1 MLLLGS
7 SSQLIGRH
15 HRFVLWID
23 SVAGVLVCPQDE
35 VWIGQ
40 AVAESGVQL
49 PFQANLR
56 RRHAKLRRENG
67 RYWLH
72 DFAGREGQAS
82 VPESVAANGPED
94 SQGELIT
101 SGQELKLGEGLAL
114 RLRIPS
120 PLTNTAV
127 LDYLGPL
134 KSVPRTDFAILMA
147 QACLLGNT
155 SQHHIVIP
163 ELSQATLYFSGECLA
178 IRCNHRLNING
189 NAAESGAKL
198 AHGDRIESAEFAM
211 SLEVLGSR

>member
-1 MLLLGS
+1 M
-7 SSQLIGRH
+7 IGRH

-35 VWIGQ
+35 VWVGQ

-56 RRHAKLRRENG
+56 RRHAKLRRDNG

-72 DFAGREGQAS
+72 YFAGREGG
-82 VPESVAANGPED
+82 AAAREPLDANATD
-94 SQGELIT
+94 DAQGELIT
-101 SGQELKLGEGLAL
+101 SGQEISLGEGLGL

-163 ELSQATLYFSGECLA
+163 ELNQATLYFSGDGLA
-178 IRCNHRLNING
+178 IRCSQRLSING
-189 NAAESGAKL
+189 NVVESGATL
-198 AHGDRIESAEFAM
+198 ANGDRVETAEFAL
-211 SLEVLGSR
+211 SLEVLDAR

>member
-1 MLLLGS
+1 M
-7 SSQLIGRH
+7 IGRH

-56 RRHAKLRRENG
+56 RRHAKLRRDNG

-72 DFAGREGQAS
+72 YFAGREGQTATRE
-82 VPESVAANGPED
+82 PLAANTTDD

-101 SGQELKLGEGLAL
+101 SGQEIALGEGLGL

-163 ELSQATLYFSGECLA
+163 ELNQATLYFSGDRLA
-178 IRCNHRLNING
+178 IRCNQRLSING
-189 NAAESGAKL
+189 NIVESGAAL
-198 AHGDRIESAEFAM
+198 ANGDRVETAEFAL
-211 SLEVLGSR
+211 SLEVLDAR